1 MLDLLLCLRQRRVH
15 EISCPV
21 RHHLIPRLV
30 VLVVSVH
37 CFDIHAQ
44 ILIEMMGD
52 LLWMLLVINSL
63 SIFNLLFFQFILCL
77 KWIFVGATSYQ

>member
-30 VLVVSVH
+30 VH
-37 CFDIHAQ
+37 CLDIHAQ
-44 ILIEMMGD
+44 ILIDMMGD
-52 LLWMLLVINSL
+52 PLWMLLVINSL